1 MDVNC
6 TARTFIG
13 TQSSFITDA
22 GSWNYSVYE
31 LDVFEQGTPQEI
43 ERQSDVRVTLEE
55 DRDMIKRLLV
65 GKLDVSKIE
74 PVLNSKKSTEEML
87 SYVNNLLYRTADSWF
102 IPQIKQDETGEFK
115 LITINSQEAFI
126 NNKIA
131 EFGFTTNNATIN
143 YEFLNGWKSAIF
155 SVSLLG
161 NSKTYILQYNESTRK
176 WEHRPFES
184 FALFATAYESAKEF
198 ENQGYDMNL
207 VKNYLR
213 DTVSGTN
220 SVDVNELYRSR
231 EFKLV
236 QDTINNYLLERLN
249 NDEC

>member
-31 LDVFEQGTPQEI
+31 LDVFEQGTSQEI
-43 ERQSDVRVTLEE
+43 EKQSDVRVTLEE

-115 LITINSQEAFI
+115 LITINSPEAFI

-143 YEFLNGWKSAIF
+143 YKFLNGWKSAIF

-161 NSKTYILQYNESTRK
+161 NSKTYI
-176 WEHRPFES
+176 
-184 FALFATAYESAKEF
+184 
-198 ENQGYDMNL
+198 
-207 VKNYLR
+207 
-213 DTVSGTN
+213 
-220 SVDVNELYRSR
+220 
-231 EFKLV
+231 
-236 QDTINNYLLERLN
+236 TI
-249 NDEC
+249 